1 MADVKISALPAAS
14 TPLTG
19 GEVLPVVQSGVTTKV
34 AVSNLTAGLAGT
46 ASININGTVGATT
59 PTTGAFTSGTFSTTL
74 GVTGTST
81 LAALS
86 ATTGTFS
93 GLITK
98 NNTAATQTNFLS
110 VSGSTTAAAYA
121 DITNTT
127 GALRIGIES
136 SVGGLLATGT
146 AAYASVISSN
156 TATALQLAG
165 GGTIGISIA
174 NGGAVTMP
182 AQPAFL
188 ATANTQTDVTGDG
201 TTYTVLF
208 ANEIFDQGSNFA
220 SNTFTAP
227 VTGRYFLS
235 ARISFYGLL
244 VGHTFQLFSIIT
256 SNRSY
261 RTLNNVVTNS
271 FTENGMGVSVLADM
285 DAGDTA
291 TVQLEIAGSTK
302 VVDIDAAVY
311 TDFSGHLAC

>member
-19 GEVLPVVQSGVTTKV
+19 AEVLPIVQSSVTTKV

-93 GLITK
+93 GLITSTVG
-98 NNTAATQTNFLS
+98 NSSSILTAAT
-110 VSGSTTAAAYA
+110 A
-121 DITNTT
+121 TT
-127 GALRIGIES
+127 GYILFSDIKNTGGRFQFGVDS
-136 SVGGLLATGT
+136 SVGGQLATGST
-146 AAYASVISSN
+146 AYATVL
-156 TATALQLAG
+156 TTV
-165 GGTIGISIA
+165 GTTPIILGTNSIPRITIDSA
-174 NGGAVTMP
+174 GAVTMP

-244 VGHTFQLFSIIT
+244 VGHTFQLFSIVT

-261 RTLNNVVTNS
+261 RTLNSVATNS

-302 VVDIDAAVY
+302 VVDIDAAAY

>member
-1 MADVKISALPAAS
+1 MSYNGSGTFVINS
-14 TPLTG
+14 TG
-19 GEVLPVVQSGVTTKV
+19 QPVVTGTVISSSTFN
-34 AVSNLTAGLAGT
+34 SLTADLGTGLTT
-46 ASININGTVGATT
+46 AITKDGQTTTTAKIPFAQGLSAAVASNFAAGTVGAPSIYLSTDT
-59 PTTGAFTSGTFSTTL
+59 TTGLYRIGANNDGFAISGVKLLDIGSALLGITGALTVSTTL

-81 LAALS
+81 LAAVN
-86 ATTGTFS
+86 AS
-93 GLITK
+93 GI
-98 NNTAATQTNFLS
+98 
-110 VSGSTTAAAYA
+110 
-121 DITNTT
+121 
-127 GALRIGIES
+127 
-136 SVGGLLATGT
+136 
-146 AAYASVISSN
+146 
-156 TATALQLAG
+156 
-165 GGTIGISIA
+165 
-174 NGGAVTMP
+174 VTMP

-244 VGHTFQLFSIIT
+244 IGHTFQLFSIIT

-261 RTLNNVVTNS
+261 RTLNSLATNS
-271 FTENGMGVSVLADM
+271 FTENGMQVSVLADM